1 MGKSSDALRVVI
13 DTNVLVSA
21 IVYGGIP
28 KQILSLVLDE
38 NLVGATTRVLMA
50 ELIDVLSK
58 KFHFSPQKLAD
69 AESLIQDSFL
79 ILQPER
85 TISLLDDDDDNRVLE
100 AAVAGACDY
109 IVTGDKDL
117 LRLKEYKGIAIVTAA
132 EFLALLDALQNRLL
146 SE

>member
-117 LRLKEYKGIAIVTAA
+117 LRLKQYKGIAIVTAA
-132 EFLALLDALQNRLL
+132 EFLKVIDAP
-146 SE
+146 

>member
-1 MGKSSDALRVVI
+1 MAKSSNALRIVI

-85 TISLLDDDDDNRVLE
+85 IISLLDDDDDNRVLE

-117 LRLKEYKGIAIVTAA
+117 LRLKQFKGIAIVTAA
-132 EFLALLDALQNRLL
+132 GFLKVIDIP
-146 SE
+146 

>member
-1 MGKSSDALRVVI
+1 MAKSSNALRVVI

-28 KQILSLVLDE
+28 KQILTLVLDE
-38 NLVGATTRVLMA
+38 NITGVSTRILVA

-100 AAVAGACDY
+100 AAVAGACGY
-109 IVTGDKDL
+109 IVTGDMDL
-117 LRLKEYKGIAIVTAA
+117 LRLKHYKSIAILQPA
-132 EFLALLDALQNRLL
+132 EFLALL
-146 SE
+146 